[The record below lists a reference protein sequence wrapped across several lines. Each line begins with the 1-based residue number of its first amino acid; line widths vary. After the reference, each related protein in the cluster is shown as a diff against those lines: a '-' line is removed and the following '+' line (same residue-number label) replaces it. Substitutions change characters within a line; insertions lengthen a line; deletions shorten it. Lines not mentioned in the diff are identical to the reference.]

1 MNGPYGPFF
10 YVAYDHDFA
19 NLWRMKQR
27 QHRPYLLTFII
38 LFSVMGI
45 VFISGPRVQLADY
58 KPQSIALQEPL
69 DEWIAS
75 HEAKVPHL
83 RSELA
88 KTIMW
93 ADPNKK
99 QRTPLSLIYLH
110 GFSSSHREI
119 YPVMEHLSQE
129 LQANV
134 FLARFSGHGQDGAAM
149 GQVQIN
155 DWLRDAE
162 EALAIASELGDRVM
176 VVGTS
181 TGGSLSVWLAA
192 SHPQVKGVV
201 LLSPNLG
208 PHDKRSEWMLLPWGP
223 VVAKMMVGDTFGAP
237 PKNEFWAR
245 NFTTQFPTEGLF
257 PMMAAVSLVR
267 NIDYTHFLT
276 PTLVLYTK
284 KDDVV
289 DPMRIERF
297 YQALGSPKKQLI
309 DLPDASGHLLAGS
322 ELSPQTTDQVVRLIA
337 AFIKSLN

>member
-1 MNGPYGPFF
+1 MADK
-10 YVAYDHDFA
+10 VDFA
-19 NLWRMKQR
+19 NLSRMKQR
-27 QHRPYLLTFII
+27 NYRPYRLAFII
-38 LFSVMGI
+38 LFSVMGV
-45 VFISGPRVQLADY
+45 VFIAGPRVPLADY
-58 KPQSIALQEPL
+58 KPRPIPLQEPL

-75 HEAKVPHL
+75 HEATVPHL

-93 ADPNKK
+93 ADPNRK

-129 LQANV
+129 LHANV
-134 FLARFSGHGQDGAAM
+134 FLSRLSGHGQDAAAM

-162 EALAIASELGDRVM
+162 EALAIASELGERVM

-192 SHPQVKGVV
+192 NHPQVKGIV
-201 LLSPNLG
+201 LLSPNFG
-208 PHDKRSEWMLLPWGP
+208 PYDKRSEWMLLPWGP
-223 VVAKMMVGDTFGAP
+223 VVAKMIVGETFGAP
-237 PKNEFWAR
+237 PKSDFWAR

-267 NIDYTHFLT
+267 NIDYKYLIT

-289 DPMRIERF
+289 DPTRIERF

-309 DLPDASGHLLAGS
+309 DLPDASGHLLAGA
-322 ELSPQTTDQVVRLIA
+322 EISPQTTDQVVRLIA
-337 AFIKSLN
+337 AFIKSL